1 MKRLLPIFSLVALIL
16 FPLTSYA
23 EDTKESQGIT
33 DNEKR
38 AGFTVQAVL
47 PENQIND
54 RVSFYHLLV
63 TPEHKQTIEVKI
75 MNTSAEKQEYK
86 VEVINAATNRNGLI
100 TYDERDK
107 KPDTSMKLL
116 INEIAKPKNKE
127 VSVDAY
133 SEGKAEID
141 IQLPKEA
148 FQGILLGGVRISL
161 KSDDTEEESKGMS
174 VKNTY
179 GYAIG
184 LVLTE
189 QDFAPIYGETDLK
202 LVKLQPEVDYGSK
215 VLEASIQN
223 PHPEAMQKL
232 RAEGKIVR
240 KGQEKTIA
248 KNSLKDAKIAPN
260 SVFPF
265 QIDWGMQEVAAG
277 EYTFALSNEVKG
289 GKHVKKNKGLYL
301 LVGLFCLCASGASV
315 YAASY
320 DAQNDVGIRFVD
332 PNSSTSSTSSSSSS
346 TTSSSSSTSSSNSSS
361 TVQSSSSLPDTNQKK
376 DGILWLGN
384 NGGGSSGGTTRYYA
398 DDKLLPST
406 GELVHLALPFVGVL
420 LVMLVFFYL
429 KKERRKVHE

>member
-23 EDTKESQGIT
+23 EDAKESQGIT
-33 DNEKR
+33 ENEKR

-54 RVSFYHLLV
+54 RVSFYHLLM
-63 TPEHKQTIEVKI
+63 TPEQQQTIEVKI
-75 MNTSAEKQEYK
+75 MNNSAEKHDYK

-107 KPDTSMKLL
+107 KPDKSMKLP
-116 INEIAKPKNKE
+116 INEVAKPKNKE

-161 KSDDTEEESKGMS
+161 KSDDTEEEGKGMS
-174 VKNTY
+174 VRNTY

-202 LVKLQPEVDYGSK
+202 LVKLQPEIDYGSK

-223 PHPEAMQKL
+223 PYPEAMQNL
-232 RAEGKIVR
+232 SAEGKIVR

-248 KNSLKDAKIAPN
+248 KNKQEKVKIAPN

-265 QIDWGMQEVAAG
+265 QIDWGMLEVSAG
-277 EYTFALSNEVKG
+277 EYTFIGKVKG
-289 GKHVKKNKGLYL
+289 ETKTWNFKEDFTITREMAEKMNKQTAFRIFIPSWWTTSFYL
-301 LVGLFCLCASGASV
+301 TGTATAVVTAWLV
-315 YAASY
+315 
-320 DAQNDVGIRFVD
+320 IRFV
-332 PNSSTSSTSSSSSS
+332 
-346 TTSSSSSTSSSNSSS
+346 
-361 TVQSSSSLPDTNQKK
+361 K
-376 DGILWLGN
+376 
-384 NGGGSSGGTTRYYA
+384 
-398 DDKLLPST
+398 
-406 GELVHLALPFVGVL
+406 
-420 LVMLVFFYL
+420 
-429 KKERRKVHE
+429 RRKGRETREEE

>member
-1 MKRLLPIFSLVALIL
+1 MKRLLPVFSLVALIL
-16 FPLTSYA
+16 FPITSYA

-33 DNEKR
+33 ENEKR

-54 RVSFYHLLV
+54 RVSFYHLLM
-63 TPEHKQTIEVKI
+63 TPKQTQTIEVKI
-75 MNTSAEKQEYK
+75 INNSAEKQDYK

-107 KPDTSMKLL
+107 KPDKSMKLP
-116 INEIAKPKNKE
+116 INEVAKPKNKE

-141 IQLPKEA
+141 IQLPKES

-189 QDFAPIYGETDLK
+189 QDFVSIYGETDLK
-202 LVKLQPEVDYGSK
+202 LVKLQPEIDYGSK

-223 PHPEAMQKL
+223 PYPEAMQNL
-232 RAEGKIVR
+232 TAEGKIVH
-240 KGQEKTIA
+240 KGQEKVIA
-248 KNSLKDAKIAPN
+248 KNKQEKVKIAPN

-265 QIDWGMQEVAAG
+265 QIDWGMLEVSAG
-277 EYTFALSNEVKG
+277 EYTFIGKVKG
-289 GKHVKKNKGLYL
+289 ETKTWNFKEDFTITREMAEKMNKQTAFRIFIPSWWTTSFYL
-301 LVGLFCLCASGASV
+301 MGTATAVVTAWLV
-315 YAASY
+315 
-320 DAQNDVGIRFVD
+320 IRFV
-332 PNSSTSSTSSSSSS
+332 
-346 TTSSSSSTSSSNSSS
+346 
-361 TVQSSSSLPDTNQKK
+361 K
-376 DGILWLGN
+376 
-384 NGGGSSGGTTRYYA
+384 
-398 DDKLLPST
+398 
-406 GELVHLALPFVGVL
+406 
-420 LVMLVFFYL
+420 
-429 KKERRKVHE
+429 RRKGRETREEE